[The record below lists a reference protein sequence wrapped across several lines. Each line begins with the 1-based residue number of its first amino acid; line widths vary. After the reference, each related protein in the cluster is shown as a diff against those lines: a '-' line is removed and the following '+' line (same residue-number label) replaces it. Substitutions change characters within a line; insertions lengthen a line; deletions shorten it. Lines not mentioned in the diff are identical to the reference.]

1 MGECTTPVFSLTR
14 PTGPFRPRRIMFSAR
29 MAKHRQ
35 HWALPATAVVAAV
48 ALLAGCA
55 SSTGSSNSSSGS
67 KDTINYALPANFT
80 PNWILPIG
88 TAAHLNTNNGSIHA
102 ALWERLIAFDGS
114 QGSMAWNKK
123 ASVATGADFASDGKS
138 VTITLAKRTWS
149 DGKPITSRDVEF
161 WYNLIK
167 ANKTEWG
174 NYNKSQAPDNWTSV
188 VATDPTHFTI
198 TFDKAYNNDWMLA
211 NELSLITP
219 LPQHV
224 WDKTSASGVV
234 GNDDQA
240 PAGAV
245 NVWNY
250 LNTAAKSLGDYSTN
264 PLWKT
269 ISGPYQ
275 LGSFSTSG
283 KVVLTAN
290 AKYDGGEKAQMKTV
304 NLLPFTS
311 TSAEENAVRSGAV
324 DYGYIN
330 ATDLDQTKSFTSLGY
345 TVKPWAGWAI
355 TYMPY
360 NFNNPTM
367 GAVFKQLYAR
377 QAVQMSIDQA
387 SLSKVVFN
395 GTAVPGYGPIPQA
408 QKSDYL
414 SSTQMANPYPFST
427 SKAAA
432 LLTSRGWTKQS
443 GVMVCTKPGTS
454 SSQCGEGVAQG
465 TKFAMSVLSQSGSTV
480 TDNMMSAI
488 QSSLSTTGIS
498 FSIKTAP
505 VNSVLSQTP
514 QCTASQAI
522 CKWQLSFFGTAGSW
536 YFNAF
541 PTGDSLFMTGGGAN
555 FGSYS
560 NQDVDALIKDSTT
573 SSGNAT
579 IQKYS
584 ATLSQDL
591 PVIWLP
597 SPDYQISVVKST
609 LTGFSQDSLANFHP
623 AEWSWNK

>member
-1 MGECTTPVFSLTR
+1 
-14 PTGPFRPRRIMFSAR
+14 MFPAR
-29 MAKHRQ
+29 VANHRQ
-35 HWALPATAVVAAV
+35 HWALAATSAVAAV
-48 ALLAGCA
+48 VLLAACGTSGSTSSS
-55 SSTGSSNSSSGS
+55 SSTASN
-67 KDTINYALPANFT
+67 DTINYALPANFT

-88 TAAHLNTNNGSIHA
+88 TAAHLNTNNGSIAA
-102 ALWERLIAFDGS
+102 ALWEPLIAFNGS
-114 QGSMAWNKK
+114 QGSMGWNKK
-123 ASVATGADFASDGKS
+123 GSVATAADFAPNGKS
-138 VTITLAKRTWS
+138 VTITLGKRMWS
-149 DGKPITSRDVEF
+149 DGQPITSRDVEF

-167 ANKTEWG
+167 ANKAQWG
-174 NYNKSQAPDNWTSV
+174 NYNQGQAPDNWTSFKTID
-188 VATDPTHFTI
+188 ATHFTI
-198 TFDKAYNNDWMLA
+198 TFDKAYNDNWMLA

-224 WDKTSASGVV
+224 WDKTSDSGVV
-234 GNDDQA
+234 GNDDQSS
-240 PAGAV
+240 AGAV
-245 NVWNY
+245 KVWNY

-264 PLWKT
+264 ALWKT

-275 LGSFSTSG
+275 LSSFSTSG
-283 KVVLTAN
+283 KVVLAAN
-290 AKYDGGEKAQMKTV
+290 TKYDGAEKAQIKTV

-311 TSAEENAVRSGAV
+311 TSAEEDAVRSGAV

-330 ATDLDQTKSFTSLGY
+330 ATDLDQSKSFTSMGY
-345 TVKPWAGWAI
+345 TVKPWTGWAI

-387 SLSKVVFN
+387 SLSTVVFN
-395 GTAVPGYGPIPQA
+395 GTAVPSYGPIPQA
-408 QKSDYL
+408 QKSNYL
-414 SSTQMANPYPFST
+414 SSTQENNPYPYST

-432 LLTSRGWTKQS
+432 LLTSHGWTKQS

-454 SSQCGEGVAQG
+454 PSQCGAGIAQG

-480 TDNMMSAI
+480 TDNMMSVI
-488 QSSLSTTGIS
+488 QSSLSTAGIS

-522 CKWQLSFFGTAGSW
+522 CKWQLSFFGSAGSW

-560 NQDVDALIKDSTT
+560 NPAVDAVIKDSTT
-573 SSGNAT
+573 SSGNAA

-584 ATLSQDL
+584 ATLSQDV

-597 SPDYQISVVKST
+597 SPDYQVSVIKSG

-623 AEWSWNK
+623 AEWSWSK